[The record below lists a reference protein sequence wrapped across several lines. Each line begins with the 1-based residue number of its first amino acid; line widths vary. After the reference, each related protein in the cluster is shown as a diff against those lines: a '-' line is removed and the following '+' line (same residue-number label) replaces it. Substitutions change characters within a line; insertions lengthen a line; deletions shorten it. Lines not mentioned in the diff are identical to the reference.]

1 MESRSRKELQMANTL
16 KTLRRFRGM
25 TQEELAKATGITSR
39 TIMSYENDVEKL
51 RKASYD
57 TIDKL
62 ANALNVSVDDIFLDD
77 VSEFLKLPS

>member
-1 MESRSRKELQMANTL
+1 MANTL

-25 TQEELAKATGITSR
+25 TQEELAKETGITSR

-62 ANALNVSVDDIFLDD
+62 ANALSVSVDDIFLDD
-77 VSEFLKLPS
+77 VSEFLKLPN

>member
-1 MESRSRKELQMANTL
+1 MANTL

-25 TQEELAKATGITSR
+25 TQEELAKSTGITSR
-39 TIMSYENDVEKL
+39 TIMSYENDAEKL

-62 ANALNVSVDDIFLDD
+62 ANALSVSVDDIFLDD
-77 VSEFLKLPS
+77 VSEFLKLPN

>member
-1 MESRSRKELQMANTL
+1 MANTL

-25 TQEELAKATGITSR
+25 TQEELAKLTGITSR
-39 TIMSYENDVEKL
+39 TIMSYENDAEKL

-62 ANALNVSVDDIFLDD
+62 ANALSVSVDDIFLDD
-77 VSEFLKLPS
+77 VSEFLKLPN

>member
-1 MESRSRKELQMANTL
+1 MANTL

-25 TQEELAKATGITSR
+25 TQKELAKATGITSR

-62 ANALNVSVDDIFLDD
+62 ANALSVSVDDIFLDD
-77 VSEFLKLPS
+77 VSKFLKLPS

>member
-1 MESRSRKELQMANTL
+1 MANTL

-25 TQEELAKATGITSR
+25 TQEELANATGITSR

-57 TIDKL
+57 TIDK
-62 ANALNVSVDDIFLDD
+62 
-77 VSEFLKLPS
+77 

>member
-1 MESRSRKELQMANTL
+1 MANAL

-39 TIMSYENDVEKL
+39 TILSYENDVEKL

-62 ANALNVSVDDIFLDD
+62 ANALSVSVNDIFLDD
-77 VSEFLKLPS
+77 VSKFLKLPS

>member
-1 MESRSRKELQMANTL
+1 MANTL

-57 TIDKL
+57 KIDKL
-62 ANALNVSVDDIFLDD
+62 ANALSVSVDDIFLDD
-77 VSEFLKLPS
+77 VSEFLKLPSQ

>member
-1 MESRSRKELQMANTL
+1 MANTL

-51 RKASYD
+51 RKARYD

-62 ANALNVSVDDIFLDD
+62 ANALSVSVDDIFLDD